1 MYLYKFKIYLLFLLS
16 INIFTCKNNT
26 ITFNETNSVVSS
38 IHPLASEIGLNIL
51 NQNGNAIDAAIGTG
65 LALGVL
71 DQFNSGLGGG
81 AFILIRLSNGE
92 IFSIDG
98 REKAPS
104 KATQNMYNID
114 GKTNLYYSQN
124 GPLSVGVP
132 GLPAAYVKAL
142 NLAGTK
148 TLKELIKPSIN
159 IAKKGFILDDD
170 YIRRYKINIEELKK
184 DSSSRKIYFN
194 SKGKEF
200 KQGDIFIQNDLSM
213 TYEKFGKNGIDYF
226 YKGEFANKLVKLM
239 KEREGL
245 ITHDDMKNY
254 KAIQREPIEG
264 TYRNYN
270 VYGMGPPSSGGI
282 NVLQMLNMIEISGI
296 LNGKKELDKESIYYI
311 SLIMSE
317 VFESRSNDL
326 GDPDFKN
333 INIKNLISK
342 SYAQKKLLDIQL
354 REKKVKN
361 NSNQNFNSG
370 HTTNLCVIDK
380 WGNVVVINQ
389 TVNHTF
395 GSKVTVPGTGVIL
408 NNEMDDFSIE
418 SGLPNA
424 FGLTGGE
431 INSIEGNK
439 RPLSSMS
446 PTIITKNDKPIII
459 LGGAGGPRI
468 ITSVLQSIINI
479 IDFDLSVE
487 NAISKPRFHQ
497 QFIPDAIY
505 IEKGFSNEII
515 NYLEEKD
522 YEIIEKEK
530 LGIVNIIAWDS
541 TKNIYTGASDVRV
554 RQGKASR
561 GN

>member
-1 MYLYKFKIYLLFLLS
+1 MYLYKFKIYLLFFLS
-16 INIFTCKNNT
+16 INMFTCKNKT
-26 ITFNETNSVVSS
+26 IAFNKANSVVSS
-38 IHPLASEIGLNIL
+38 IHPIASEIGINIL
-51 NQNGNAIDAAIGTG
+51 NENGNAIDAAIGTG

-81 AFILIRLSNGE
+81 AFIMIRLSNGE

-98 REKAPS
+98 REKAPG
-104 KATQNMYNID
+104 KATRNMYNID

-124 GPLSVGVP
+124 GPLSVAVP

-148 TLKELIKPSIN
+148 TLEELIKPSIN
-159 IAKKGFILDDD
+159 IAKKGFKLDDD

-194 SKGKEF
+194 RQGKEF
-200 KQGDIFIQNDLSM
+200 KKGDIFIQKDLSS
-213 TYEKFGKNGIDYF
+213 TYQKFGKNGIDYF

-245 ITHDDMKNY
+245 ITHDDMRNY
-254 KAIQREPIEG
+254 KAIQREPIQG
-264 TYRNYN
+264 KYKNYN

-317 VFESRSNDL
+317 VFQSRSNDL
-326 GDPDFKN
+326 GDPDFNN

-342 SYAQKKLLDIQL
+342 SYAQKKLLDIESK
-354 REKKVKN
+354 EKKIKN

-459 LGGAGGPRI
+459 VGGAGGPRI

-479 IDFDLSVE
+479 LDFNLSVE

-505 IEKGFSNEII
+505 VEKGFSNEII

-522 YEIIEKEK
+522 YEIIEKKK

-541 TKNIYTGASDVRV
+541 TKNIYIGASDVRV